1 MENLKKNFE
10 EPVVQ
15 IINMCFCENIATSGG
30 VCPKGYSVYA
40 DNQNCKRCKVI
51 YYLGDTINHSDWT
64 KANIDAGDSYIEAN
78 LSEAL
83 RAATKDFGVKDEIS
97 AQIKAYASTQL
108 CPVGK

>member
-30 VCPKGYSVYA
+30 VCPKGYSSSSA
-40 DNQNCKRCKVI
+40 RQACCRCKVI
-51 YYLGDTINHSDWT
+51 YYLGDTINHSDWN
-64 KANIDAGDSYIEAN
+64 KANIGEDNTYISVH

-83 RAATKDFGVKDEIS
+83 RGVTSSDKLSDQVEEYGLKNS
-97 AQIKAYASTQL
+97 
-108 CPVGK
+108 CPIGK